1 MTNLSH
7 IFPSDYLN
15 PPTEEDLQFE
25 VQEMLCRYQTSPDIM
40 RVLRSV
46 ACPYYREALSLS
58 FMLNWHRLEQLR
70 DERTGYFDCEG
81 AWMYSW
87 MDIDCSMR
95 HVIKE
100 AHREQVAIEANQYKP
115 VADQPMNNQKPTTMT
130 KKTIT
135 QTSTTMNIII
145 NGPINGFVAGNVENF
160 YNTQP
165 ATQPTS
171 VKQPAQTAEE
181 VQDVQAIPAFFRT
194 DSQSITKIEAK
205 WQEALQLPTKTKVI
219 RFVDEHA
226 RADGYFRLGNLSN
239 QQRAEEFNKA
249 QNKFVFTV
257 SDFENAN
264 RSTRN

>member
-46 ACPYYREALSLS
+46 ACPYYREALTLS
-58 FMLNWHRLEQLR
+58 FMLNWHRLEQLL
-70 DERTGYFDCEG
+70 DERTGYFDSDG

-95 HVIKE
+95 LVIKE
-100 AHREQVAIEANQYKP
+100 AHREQVAIETNKTEP
-115 VADQPMNNQKPTTMT
+115 VAKQPMNNKPIITKTTT
-130 KKTIT
+130 T
-135 QTSTTMNIII
+135 TTMNIII

-171 VKQPAQTAEE
+171 VKQPAQTADE

-226 RADGYFRLGNLSN
+226 RANGYFRWGNLSN

-249 QNKFVFTV
+249 QNKFVFAV

-264 RSTRN
+264 RSTKN